1 MFEWKVKDIKATNAI
16 FLAETGDNE
25 GRPFKSRFL
34 QAGLVKYDFGVC
46 LLKKE
51 TIDKFVN
58 TFINQPVII
67 GHKDDIKKGDIVGFV
82 HNIWFSPEDGWFWCD
97 GKLIEEEAI
106 KKVEKG
112 FNVSCQYRI
121 TEYSNNTEK
130 KLHNGNPYDKEILDG
145 VFEHLAIVENP
156 RYEDAFI
163 AVNAYIA
170 ENEDRWIT
178 IKPNGEEN
186 KGRHLL
192 LKDGETPGEAIQRVY
207 GNKDQQTLFD
217 TSDYKKTKEDY
228 KKEKEDK
235 QKEYEEGVKKRQEE
249 TQKKEATH
257 PFGDDVDHQHS
268 DKGFFYSTKGVD
280 TYSKNGKSAEVE
292 TFGDERDAYRVVLK
306 ENNKRKDIKVY
317 STKKGMEKAVKEFL
331 NGGENKETAA
341 LKEKTNLEE
350 KENTYKDILNKY
362 NEASKKRWDRNITSE
377 EYHKAWDD
385 TEKYKKELTKA
396 RREYAE
402 SIMSNF
408 EETDNNAYEE
418 KQAERKARYSEL
430 SQKAAE
436 ESSRAHQQFRD
447 KMSFIPAEQPIHG
460 AKDARY
466 REKAW
471 DTLGRA
477 VKLNDKANYY
487 EQKADSVGKAGI
499 SADDANAISK
509 LAKKYQSGVDSAEKR
524 RIIDRVIDIYKRKN
538 IDSSSKSE
546 DYSQYG
552 FNVERNTDINRL
564 QLKFNGKPDENT
576 RSILKSYGFRWSP
589 REGAWQRQLTGNAEY
604 SLKQITEKLK
614 AKNEFIKEFKETL
627 YEVISVGIVNKLGE
641 LIASNKKDKEKWITI
656 KGNHILLKDGES
668 IADAFKRTT
677 GVSLEKSNKENYKD
691 NKSTSKKIQK
701 ILDKVEES
709 NNKNI
714 TPQEIIN
721 NAVKNNKEY
730 TAEEITNKIEE
741 AIKYNEKI
749 AKNNWETYKYY
760 SDGKGHYRKE
770 RVAIHKKILN
780 DIFKNAKNAKP
791 KNGEA
796 PTFIMLGGRGGSGKS
811 KFGEEGASQVYN
823 ANNFIVLDADKIKES
838 LPEYKGYNAF
848 EVHEESSDIMKKAL
862 KKARQNG
869 LNVVL
874 DGTMKSFN
882 SSEKKLKEFE
892 KDGYNVEM
900 YYMHLP
906 REKSTERAIGRFMKD
921 GGRYVPLDIL
931 LDMKE
936 NEENFDKL
944 KKYAKK
950 WAFYNNDV
958 ERGEQPVLIDK
969 SED

>member
-1 MFEWKVKDIKATNAI
+1 MFDWKVKDIKATNAI
-16 FLAETGDNE
+16 FLAEIGDDE

-67 GHKDDIKKGDIVGFV
+67 GHKDDIKKDDVVGYV

-97 GKLIEEEAI
+97 GKLTDKEAI

-121 TEYSNNTEK
+121 TEYSNNTDK
-130 KLHNGNPYDKEILDG
+130 KLHNGNPYDKEILSG
-145 VFEHLAIVENP
+145 IFEHLAIVENP

-228 KKEKEDK
+228 KKEKEK
-235 QKEYEEGVKKRQEE
+235 KEKEFEEGIKKRQEE
-249 TQKKEATH
+249 PQKKEAT
-257 PFGDDVDHQHS
+257 
-268 DKGFFYSTKGVD
+268 
-280 TYSKNGKSAEVE
+280 
-292 TFGDERDAYRVVLK
+292 
-306 ENNKRKDIKVY
+306 
-317 STKKGMEKAVKEFL
+317 
-331 NGGENKETAA
+331 A

-350 KENTYKDILNKY
+350 KENTYKDVLKKY
-362 NEASKKRWDRNITSE
+362 NEASKKRWDRNITPE

-385 TEKYKKELTKA
+385 SEKYKKELTKA

-418 KQAERKARYSEL
+418 KQAERKARYSQL

-447 KMSFIPAEQPIHG
+447 KMSFIPAGQPIHG

-466 REKAW
+466 REKTW

-477 VKLNDKANYY
+477 VKLNDKAEYY
-487 EQKADSVGKAGI
+487 SEKADSVGKAGI
-499 SADDANAISK
+499 SSDDANAIAK

-538 IDSSSKSE
+538 IESSSKSE

-614 AKNEFIKEFKETL
+614 AKNNIKNEARCLFQTERASSPDELENSKHQDVLLNNSSVAEKNINFNPKATNSFVEQFKDVL
-627 YEVISVGIVNKLGE
+627 YETIAEGIVKRLGE
-641 LIASNKKDKEKWITI
+641 LKAVNFDESKINRDEKGRFT
-656 KGNHILLKDGES
+656 E
-668 IADAFKRTT
+668 
-677 GVSLEKSNKENYKD
+677 
-691 NKSTSKKIQK
+691 
-701 ILDKVEES
+701 
-709 NNKNI
+709 
-714 TPQEIIN
+714 
-721 NAVKNNKEY
+721 KNNINPNYEKEL
-730 TAEEITNKIEE
+730 TQVIE
-741 AIKYNEKI
+741 K
-749 AKNNWETYKYY
+749 AKNNPTETHKLIIGKVSKKLEEKARINGFDIAGFNHDIDVSGTRHAFKEHGTEKTEKPRGQVPIDDNDFKNIPDVIYNYDEITFTGKNKTGLETITYKKKMKDNTIYY
-760 SDGKGHYRKE
+760 VEEIRTGRKTLT
-770 RVAIHKKILN
+770 INTMYKHKNTGSPKTS
-780 DIFKNAKNAKP
+780 AKNS
-791 KNGEA
+791 N
-796 PTFIMLGGRGGSGKS
+796 LL
-811 KFGEEGASQVYN
+811 
-823 ANNFIVLDADKIKES
+823 NNTSIYIIT
-838 LPEYKGYNAF
+838 
-848 EVHEESSDIMKKAL
+848 HI
-862 KKARQNG
+862 
-869 LNVVL
+869 
-874 DGTMKSFN
+874 
-882 SSEKKLKEFE
+882 
-892 KDGYNVEM
+892 
-900 YYMHLP
+900 
-906 REKSTERAIGRFMKD
+906 
-921 GGRYVPLDIL
+921 
-931 LDMKE
+931 
-936 NEENFDKL
+936 
-944 KKYAKK
+944 
-950 WAFYNNDV
+950 
-958 ERGEQPVLIDK
+958 
-969 SED
+969 